1 MSTNIPIKRPEPR
14 MTCHSGEFIHKK
26 QKSPEDSG
34 DFYMLLDTLTLTL
47 EKLSR
52 SRPKVSVSGKRHRA
66 KQIAHAT
73 GTTESRFRHHPC
85 NLSTKHKDS
94 PFTT

>member
-1 MSTNIPIKRPEPR
+1 MSTNIPIKRPEPHDVPHR
-14 MTCHSGEFIHKK
+14 RVHPQK

-73 GTTESRFRHHPC
+73 VQLCRAFVITHAI
-85 NLSTKHKDS
+85 
-94 PFTT
+94 